1 MVEQGVAPTRQK
13 AQALILTGNVRVDGE
28 AVSKASYQAEENC
41 SITVSEA
48 GQKFVSRGGLKARK
62 SVCKS
67 FRSIR
72 KHAVWRGHRCVAPA
86 DLPTACC
93 RRARKKCFRRPWDT
107 VSLTGN
113 CETIRAS
120 GSVMERTNARF
131 IKPEDFGESFDFVGV
146 DASFISLKLLLS
158 PMRACMKDTAHAVV
172 LIKPQFE
179 AGKGFVGKNG
189 VVRDADVH
197 EQVVRSIVE
206 FVPTVGFAAAGLDFS
221 PITGPKGNIEFLLY
235 LSCDAAEA
243 AEFDVR
249 AVVDAAHR
257 SHGM

>member
-1 MVEQGVAPTRQK
+1 ML
-13 AQALILTGNVRVDGE
+13 QAGAKKVFSVDVGYGQLDWKLRNDPRV
-28 AVSKASYQAEENC
+28 V
-41 SITVSEA
+41 
-48 GQKFVSRGGLKARK
+48 
-62 SVCKS
+62 
-67 FRSIR
+67 
-72 KHAVWRGHRCVAPA
+72 
-86 DLPTACC
+86 
-93 RRARKKCFRRPWDT
+93 
-107 VSLTGN
+107 
-113 CETIRAS
+113 
-120 GSVMERTNARF
+120 VMERTNARF
-131 IKPEDFGESFDFVGV
+131 IKPEDFGEAFDFVGV

-158 PMRACMKDTAHAVV
+158 PMRVCMKDTAHAVV

-189 VVRDADVH
+189 VVRDANVH

-206 FVPTVGFAAAGLDFS
+206 FVPTVGFAAAGIDFS